1 MDLTWVTP
9 ITFEVFR
16 AGVVV
21 GKEIVAEPF
30 IVLGRDGAAHLWIDE
45 PALSASHVMIE
56 SNASEVGLVSLGAET
71 FVNGRAVGRCLLCSG
86 DELRVGQTTMRIAFG
101 EPVEFVAKRAAAVV
115 REEDA
120 IVTTHYRE
128 TARGGAQVTDELH
141 LLEARST
148 TADDELEP
156 HDSSVVELSIAW
168 NDGLVHVAHVE
179 RDESFVLRSKPSS
192 RARSSR
198 AFAIGTSLA
207 AASLVFGRALAH
219 SQRAVLHAEA
229 STFVFSGLG
238 VALSLLCV
246 GAGIALESHN
256 DGVVSRATDFVA
268 GSEVLGPL
276 SECAVVVR
284 RGRAQRFV
292 FAPGA
297 SGSLELDG
305 VTKSLSALIAEGIA
319 RPSPDV
325 HDAFEVELRSEGRYT
340 MEVGGLTIRAKRV
353 ARARSTPV
361 AQTRDTPWY
370 GAMLAAVVFV
380 FGSLFAS
387 RVAMAFGRSERS
399 RETVEQRLEYVRGL
413 IARQQ
418 RRSAERTASEQSAE
432 RLNRAIE
439 ARVANLRGPESR
451 FGPRFRYLRRNQRTS
466 APPYQH
472 RWADPTS
479 QTSPPRPAP
488 AESSLMSP
496 QSVMG
501 LTCTGA
507 LRDVRVRPG
516 APTVSGLLAKEAI
529 RRVVARNLAQ
539 LRFCYASALRAHPQL
554 AGHVTMRFIIGG
566 TGTVMGATV
575 HEASFDDRELGLCM
589 ARRIRTWQFPSPE
602 GGGVVLV
609 TYPFE
614 LAPTND

>member
-1 MDLTWVTP
+1 MDQTWVTP

-21 GKEIVAEPF
+21 GTEIVAEPF

-56 SNASEVGLVSLGAET
+56 SNANEVSLVSLGAET
-71 FVNGRAVGRCLLCSG
+71 FVNGRAVARCLLCSG

-101 EPVEFVAKRAAAVV
+101 EPVEFVAKRAAVV
-115 REEDA
+115 EREDA

-128 TARGGAQVTDELH
+128 TALGGAQVIDELH

-148 TADDELEP
+148 TKDDELEP

-168 NDGLVHVAHVE
+168 NDALVHVAHVE

-192 RARSSR
+192 RARSGR

-207 AASLVFGRALAH
+207 AASLACGRALAH
-219 SQRAVLHAEA
+219 SQRAVLPSEA
-229 STFVFSGLG
+229 SAFVFSGLG

-319 RPSPDV
+319 RPSPEV
-325 HDAFEVELRSEGRYT
+325 HDAFEVELRSDGRYT

-361 AQTRDTPWY
+361 APPRDTAWY
-370 GAMLAAVVFV
+370 GAMLAALVFV

-451 FGPRFRYLRRNQRTS
+451 FGPPSRYFRRNQRTS
-466 APPYQH
+466 ARPYQH
-472 RWADPTS
+472 RWADATS
-479 QTSPPRPAP
+479 QTSPPRAAP
-488 AESSLMSP
+488 AESSVMIP
-496 QSVMG
+496 QNVLG
-501 LTCTGA
+501 LTCTRGA
-507 LRDVRVRPG
+507 RDPRVHPRV
-516 APTVSGLLAKEAI
+516 PTVTGMLGKEAI
-529 RRVVARNLAQ
+529 RRVVVRNLSQ
-539 LRFCYASALRAHPQL
+539 LRYCYASTLRARPQL
-554 AGHVTMRFIIGG
+554 AGHVTMRIVIGG
-566 TGTVMGATV
+566 TGMVMGAIV

-589 ARRIRTWQFPSPE
+589 ARRIRTWQFPAPE
-602 GGGVVLV
+602 GGGIVDV
-609 TYPFE
+609 TYPFQ
-614 LAPTND
+614 LDPADR